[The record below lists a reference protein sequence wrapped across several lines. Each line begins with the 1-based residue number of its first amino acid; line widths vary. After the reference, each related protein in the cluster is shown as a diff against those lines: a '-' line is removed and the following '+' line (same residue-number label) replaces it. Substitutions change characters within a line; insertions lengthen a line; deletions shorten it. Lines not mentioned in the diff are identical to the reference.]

1 MSDGFSVTRT
11 QAFTELQVGNLN
23 ISGNLIVSGTIG
35 YRNKIDTTTLVP
47 GHPPIQLTAGQSGTT
62 FVFTTG
68 NTNQEV
74 VTLPPTEAGI
84 TFTFIS
90 GDVGSGDQGFG
101 VPGIGT
107 PSADGTVEIRVVQ
120 GDPTP
125 EVFLLEGEGFIFG
138 ALGNDHTNADYVTVT
153 CDGSVWRGSG
163 MAVLEN
169 IV

>member
-11 QAFTELQVGNLN
+11 QAFTELQVGNMTV
-23 ISGNLIVSGTIG
+23 SGNLIVSGTIG

-68 NTNQEV
+68 NINQAV
-74 VTLPPTEAGI
+74 VTLPPTQSGI

-90 GDVGSGDQGFG
+90 GDTGSGDQVFE
-101 VPGIGT
+101 VPGIAT
-107 PSADGTVEIRVVQ
+107 PSADGTVEIRTLQ
-120 GDPTP
+120 GDPP
-125 EVFLLEGEGFIFG
+125 GVFILAGEGFGFG
-138 ALGNDHTNADYVTVT
+138 AIGNDHTNGDFVTIT
-153 CDGSVWRGSG
+153 CHGTVWRGSG
-163 MAVLEN
+163 LAHLVN